1 MGERTVGGLRCGEVL
16 ERLSDYIDGALDA
29 EARGAVEAHVAG
41 CSVCESF
48 GGSVAASVRA
58 LRRQR
63 AASIDAPDEA
73 IDRLRTSILG
83 KITT

>member
-1 MGERTVGGLRCGEVL
+1 MSGDRVVAGLRCTEVL
-16 ERLSDYIDGALDA
+16 EKLSDYIDGALDA
-29 EARGAVEAHVAG
+29 PTRSAVEAHVAG
-41 CSVCESF
+41 CTVCESF

-63 AASIDAPDEA
+63 NLEPDASIERMRAE
-73 IDRLRTSILG
+73 ILG

>member
-1 MGERTVGGLRCGEVL
+1 MSGDRVVAGLRCTEVL
-16 ERLSDYIDGALDA
+16 EKLSDYIDGALDA
-29 EARGAVEAHVAG
+29 PTRSAVEAHVAG
-41 CSVCESF
+41 CTVCESF

-63 AASIDAPDEA
+63 NAGADESIERMRAAV
-73 IDRLRTSILG
+73 LG